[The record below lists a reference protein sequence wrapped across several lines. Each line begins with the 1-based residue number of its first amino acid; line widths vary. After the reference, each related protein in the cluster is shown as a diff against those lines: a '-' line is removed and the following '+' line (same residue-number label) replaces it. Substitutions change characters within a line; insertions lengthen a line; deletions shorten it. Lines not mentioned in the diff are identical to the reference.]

1 MGQATGPRSGRP
13 GREKA
18 AAGKP
23 VAFIDT
29 HRCDR
34 AAGCPVSRICPKK
47 AVVPSGEPAA
57 RPTSFLSSLFG
68 GPGQV
73 GGWTVDES
81 KCSGC
86 LLCAQYCPHGAVVPR
101 ERRAS

>member
-1 MGQATGPRSGRP
+1 MTQATGPHLGRSGGTGGQATR
-13 GREKA
+13 
-18 AAGKP
+18 P
-23 VAFIDT
+23 VAYIDT

-47 AVVPSGEPAA
+47 AVVPAGDPEPQ
-57 RPTSFLSSLFG
+57 PKSFLGSLFA
-68 GPGQV
+68 GPSQV
-73 GGWTVDES
+73 SGWTVEED

-101 ERRAS
+101 ERKAG